1 METLM
6 DEPIYIVIGILMIAV
21 FYTLLRPQKSN

>member
-6 DEPIYIVIGILMIAV
+6 DEPIYIVIAILMITV
-21 FYTLLRPQKSN
+21 FYTLLKPQKSK